1 MCRVIAVSN
10 QKGGVGKTVS
20 CVNLG
25 IGLAK
30 EGKKVLLIDADP
42 QGSLTISLGYEE
54 PDEMEYSLATLM
66 MNIVNDEKLN
76 IDKTNKQVERVSK
89 EAVEELDS
97 KEVILI
103 FPSQRKNNK
112 TVRVLKT
119 PKTDTSE
126 RKVYIPGFV
135 AQCLID
141 IKKEQDE
148 VKEALGSEYTDYNL
162 IMATTFGM
170 PINGSYIRDQ
180 MQKVID
186 KEGLPDVVFHSL
198 RHTSV
203 TYKLKL
209 SGGDIKAVQGDS
221 GHAQADMVTE
231 VYGHIIDE
239 DRRKNAERMENAFY
253 NKENLNPDIHEQKEE
268 ENKITIPEGVDPELL
283 MKVLGNPEMAALLNS
298 LAKTMKV

>member
-1 MCRVIAVSN
+1 MLMQA
-10 QKGGVGKTVS
+10 
-20 CVNLG
+20 
-25 IGLAK
+25 
-30 EGKKVLLIDADP
+30 IDACENKWLKVAFHLAFAATVRI
-42 QGSLTISLGYEE
+42 GELLGLTWDCVDISEE
-54 PDEMEYSLATLM
+54 AISENRAYVF
-66 MNIVNDEKLN
+66 I
-76 IDKTNKQVERVSK
+76 NKQVERVSK

-135 AQCLID
+135 AQCLI
-141 IKKEQDE
+141 E

-170 PINGSYIRDQ
+170 PINSSYIRDQ
-180 MQKVID
+180 LQKVID
-186 KEGLPDVVFHSL
+186 REGLPDVVFHSL

-203 TYKLKL
+203 TYKL

-253 NKENLNPDIHEQKEE
+253 NKENLNP
-268 ENKITIPEGVDPELL
+268 
-283 MKVLGNPEMAALLNS
+283 EMAALLTS
-298 LAKTMKV
+298 LAKTMIV

>member
-1 MCRVIAVSN
+1 MVRI
-10 QKGGVGKTVS
+10 GELLGLTWD
-20 CVNLG
+20 CV
-25 IGLAK
+25 
-30 EGKKVLLIDADP
+30 D
-42 QGSLTISLGYEE
+42 ISEE
-54 PDEMEYSLATLM
+54 AISENRAYVF
-66 MNIVNDEKLN
+66 I
-76 IDKTNKQVERVSK
+76 NKQVERVSK

-170 PINGSYIRDQ
+170 PINSSYIRVQ
-180 MQKVID
+180 LQKVID
-186 KEGLPDVVFHSL
+186 REGLPDVVFHSL

-203 TYKLKL
+203 TYKL
-209 SGGDIKAVQGDS
+209 
-221 GHAQADMVTE
+221 
-231 VYGHIIDE
+231 
-239 DRRKNAERMENAFY
+239 N
-253 NKENLNPDIHEQKEE
+253 EQKEE

-283 MKVLGNPEMAALLNS
+283 MKVLGNPEMAALLTS

>member
-1 MCRVIAVSN
+1 MVRI
-10 QKGGVGKTVS
+10 GELLGLTWD
-20 CVNLG
+20 CV
-25 IGLAK
+25 
-30 EGKKVLLIDADP
+30 D
-42 QGSLTISLGYEE
+42 ISEE
-54 PDEMEYSLATLM
+54 AISENRAYVF
-66 MNIVNDEKLN
+66 I
-76 IDKTNKQVERVSK
+76 NKQVERVSK

-170 PINGSYIRDQ
+170 PINSSYIRDQ
-180 MQKVID
+180 LQKVID
-186 KEGLPDVVFHSL
+186 REGLPDVVFHSL

-203 TYKLKL
+203 TYKLK
-209 SGGDIKAVQGDS
+209 
-221 GHAQADMVTE
+221 
-231 VYGHIIDE
+231 
-239 DRRKNAERMENAFY
+239 
-253 NKENLNPDIHEQKEE
+253 EQKEE

-283 MKVLGNPEMAALLNS
+283 MKVLGNPEMAALLTS